1 MENCSS
7 KISIHQGMGTT
18 QNARFLSALQPDY
31 FLLDERE
38 EIDYVVLAQ
47 KISKY
52 LKHFKESDSVNE
64 QSDWSPFFAW
74 ESTAILAQIY
84 KWNIE
89 DYEKKYKNDR
99 KSITLI
105 DDNEEQRKIIRKVF
119 EKIHYDFAQLT
130 DKVETLDHTISI
142 KEFLLSSKA
151 AIETQLN
158 AILLKITNENSIITL
173 LQSYQFNKNIQNL
186 FGLLLYWKNSTEK
199 AFTLQLESYPSH
211 TPHYAL
217 FLAFLKLLG
226 IAKNHLNDFTKRH
239 LDFYY
244 KDILQLLPQKA
255 QPDFVHLLIE
265 PAANKNPFLL
275 PQKTIFS
282 AGKNSLGKN
291 KFYASTSDQVINS
304 IKIKS
309 FLSHHIIQN
318 KWKKTD
324 LFPLNATNKPFSS
337 FPSFSENIETGL
349 LLASPLF
356 YMKGGTR
363 TITLKFDSQILD
375 PNLLGFWITGEK
387 KWIEI
392 TDENKELTQ
401 DKYIKLI
408 IPASEKAIIPFNKE
422 IHAGEVIETSH
433 PILKIIPKN
442 NSEKSDFKT
451 LEIGISV
458 NGLKNLIVA
467 TDTGVVDINKPF
479 KPFGDFPKNGNG
491 FIIGCNEFFMKKRAI
506 ASFSIESDAISSY
519 ALAGTLNSAITN
531 NVNILAQSNFN
542 TLAQSNILA
551 QNKISDVQNLS
562 LNTNL
567 NANLSSTFDNFSSQI
582 FLDSIY
588 TYTRLIDSSLLLEM
602 KNGKFVE
609 NGTTTFNSVYTNSQW
624 IKEYAEDVIP
634 HKESISGYIRIQLE
648 DPKYKDEKFLQD
660 YITAAKLASP
670 VLPKVPVIQSLVM
683 NYSVT
688 EKYTFSDSDDN
699 LNVLEYYHLL
709 PFGYEKLNPKSS
721 LSLIPDLPQKGE
733 IYFGFENAKPGNG
746 LSILFQMAEGTA
758 NPRKEPAKISWE
770 YLSEN
775 QWKSINSHDIGDE
788 TFGLLQSGI
797 INLTVPEFD
806 NTQTVVLP
814 KNLFWLRI
822 SVDELD
828 RICHFVGVHEQ
839 ALKAVLFDFE
849 NNGSGFLEVTPKE
862 TVSKLYQPN
871 SFVKKVKQPYSSF
884 GGKKQEEDTQLYQR
898 SSERLRHKQRVI
910 TSWDYERL
918 ILQEFPEVYRVK
930 CLNHYRY
937 DSGSVSNVLAG
948 YVTLIPIAGSLS
960 TSTVWAW
967 KPLLNLSTLQRIKNR
982 IMGLCS
988 PHARLS
994 IKPPVLEKIQ
1004 ISCKVK
1010 YKEIPGA
1017 DMRLYADLL
1026 KETINRYISPWA
1038 YSDIDIDF
1046 AKKIELSSLIQLIDN
1061 QSFVDYIID
1070 FKVNQ
1075 FILDDE
1081 ENTEV
1086 RKIADVKEI
1095 VPQTDYT
1102 LFIPNDTHE
1111 IEELKN
1117 HC

>member
-52 LKHFKESDSVNE
+52 LKYFNESDSVNE

-74 ESTAILAQIY
+74 ESTAILAQIF

-89 DYEKKYKNDR
+89 DYEKKYENDR
-99 KSITLI
+99 KSTALI
-105 DDNEEQRKIIRKVF
+105 NDNGEQKKIIKEVF
-119 EKIHYDFAQLT
+119 EKIQYDFTKLT
-130 DKVETLDHTISI
+130 DKVSTLDDSLSI
-142 KEFLLSSKA
+142 KEFLLSSKT

-158 AILLKITNENSIITL
+158 GIFSKITTENSISTL

-199 AFTLQLESYPSH
+199 AFTQQLESYPSH

-217 FLAFLKLLG
+217 FLAFLKLLD

-244 KDILQLLPQKA
+244 KDILQLFPQKA

-265 PAANKNPFLL
+265 PTPNKNAFLL
-275 PQKTIFS
+275 PKNTVFS

-291 KFYASTSDQVINS
+291 KFYASTSDQAINS
-304 IKIKS
+304 VKIKS
-309 FLSHHIIQN
+309 FLSHHVVQN
-318 KWKKTD
+318 SWRKTD
-324 LFPLNATNKPFSS
+324 LFPLNATNTPFSAFS
-337 FPSFSENIETGL
+337 SSSENTETGL

-356 YMKGGTR
+356 YMKGGIR
-363 TITLKFDSQILD
+363 TITLKFHSQILD
-375 PNLLGFWITGEK
+375 PNAFDFWITGEK
-387 KWIEI
+387 KWVEI
-392 TDENKELTQ
+392 TEENKELTQ
-401 DKYIKLI
+401 DKYIKLT
-408 IPASEKAIIPFNKE
+408 IPASEKAIVPFNKE
-422 IHAGEVIETSH
+422 IHTGEIIATSH

-442 NSEKSDFKT
+442 NIEKIDCKT
-451 LEIGISV
+451 LEIGITV

-491 FIIGCNEFFMKKRAI
+491 FIIGCNEFFLKKGAT
-506 ASFSIESDAISSY
+506 AKFSIESDALSSALFTGTVNSSLINSNITSNNAQIS
-519 ALAGTLNSAITN
+519 NKVSAIQSFTDTN
-531 NVNILAQSNFN
+531 TASLF
-542 TLAQSNILA
+542 
-551 QNKISDVQNLS
+551 QNLNIQGINVS
-562 LNTNL
+562 
-567 NANLSSTFDNFSSQI
+567 AYSHRD
-582 FLDSIY
+582 
-588 TYTRLIDSSLLLEM
+588 LIDNSLLFEM
-602 KNGKFVE
+602 KNGKFSNE
-609 NGTTTFNSVYTNSQW
+609 GNKTFDSVYTNNNPV
-624 IKEYAEDVIP
+624 KEYLEDEIP
-634 HKESISGYIRIQLE
+634 NKETVSGYIRIQLE
-648 DPKYKDEKFLQD
+648 DPKYEGEKFLQD
-660 YITAAKLASP
+660 YIKAAKLESP

-683 NYSVT
+683 DYSVT
-688 EKYTFSDSDDN
+688 QKYNFNASDDA

-709 PFGYEKLNPKSS
+709 PFGYEKLSPKSS

-733 IYFGFENAKPGNG
+733 IYIGFENAQPENG
-746 LSILFQMAEGTA
+746 LSVLFQMAEGTA

-770 YLSEN
+770 YLSGN
-775 QWKSINSHDIGDE
+775 QWKSIDSHDIGDE
-788 TFGLLQSGI
+788 TLGLLQSGI
-797 INLTVPEFD
+797 INVTVPEFD

-822 SVDELD
+822 SVNELD
-828 RICHFVGVHEQ
+828 RICHFVGIHEQ

-862 TVSKLYQPN
+862 TVSKLYQPS
-871 SFVKKVKQPYSSF
+871 SFVKKVKQPYPSF

-898 SSERLRHKQRVI
+898 SSERLRHKQRAI

-937 DSGSVSNVLAG
+937 DSGSVSNVSAG
-948 YVTLIPIAGSLS
+948 YVTLIPVAKSLS
-960 TSTVWAW
+960 SSTVWEW
-967 KPLLNLSTLQRIKNR
+967 KPLLSLSTLQRIKNR
-982 IMGLCS
+982 IMELCT
-988 PHARLS
+988 PHVRLC

-1004 ISCKVK
+1004 ITCKVK

-1017 DMRLYADLL
+1017 DTRLYADLL

-1038 YSDIDIDF
+1038 YSDLDIDF

-1075 FILDDE
+1075 LILDDE
-1081 ENTEV
+1081 ENTV
-1086 RKIADVKEI
+1086 IKKMADVREI

-1117 HC
+1117 NC

>member
-18 QNARFLSALQPDY
+18 QNARFLSALQPSY

-47 KISKY
+47 KMSQY
-52 LKHFKESDSVNE
+52 LNHFNESDSHNA

-74 ESTAILAQIY
+74 ESTAILAQIF
-84 KWNIE
+84 KWNIK
-89 DYEKKYKNDR
+89 DYEKKYEND
-99 KSITLI
+99 KKYIALTS
-105 DDNEEQRKIIRKVF
+105 DNGEQKKIIKEVF
-119 EKIHYDFAQLT
+119 EKIQDDFIKLR
-130 DKVETLDHTISI
+130 DKVASLDNSISI
-142 KEFLLSSKA
+142 KEFLLSSKT
-151 AIETQLN
+151 AIENQLN
-158 AILLKITNENSIITL
+158 AIISKISHEDSIITL

-199 AFTLQLESYPSH
+199 AFTQQLESYPSH

-226 IAKNHLNDFTKRH
+226 IAKNHLNEFTKRH

-255 QPDFVHLLIE
+255 QPDFVHVLIE
-265 PAANKNPFLL
+265 PAANKHSFLL
-275 PQKTIFS
+275 PKNTIFS

-291 KFYASTSDQVINS
+291 KFYASTSDQAINS
-304 IKIKS
+304 VKIKS
-309 FLSHHIIQN
+309 FLSHHIDRN
-318 KWKKTD
+318 SWKKTD
-324 LFPLNATNKPFSS
+324 LFPLNATNTPFFA
-337 FPSFSENIETGL
+337 FPSFSENTETGL

-363 TITLKFDSQILD
+363 TITLKFDPQILD
-375 PNLLGFWITGEK
+375 PNAFDFWITGEK
-387 KWIEI
+387 KWVEI
-392 TDENKELTQ
+392 TEENKELTQ
-401 DKYIKLI
+401 DKYIKLT
-408 IPASEKAIIPFNKE
+408 IPASEKAIVPFNKE
-422 IHAGEVIETSH
+422 IHTGEIIATIH
-433 PILKIIPKN
+433 PVLKIIPKN
-442 NSEKSDFKT
+442 NTEKIDCKT
-451 LEIGISV
+451 LEIGITV

-491 FIIGCNEFFMKKRAI
+491 FIIGCNEFFLKKGAT
-506 ASFSIESDAISSY
+506 AKFSIESDALSSS
-519 ALAGTLNSAITN
+519 LFTGTVNSSLVNSNITSNSAQI
-531 NVNILAQSNFN
+531 SNKVSAIPSFTDIN
-542 TLAQSNILA
+542 TASLF
-551 QNKISDVQNLS
+551 QNLNIQGINVS
-562 LNTNL
+562 AYSHRDLL
-567 NANLSSTFDNFSSQI
+567 DN
-582 FLDSIY
+582 
-588 TYTRLIDSSLLLEM
+588 SLLFEM
-602 KNGKFVE
+602 KNGKFSNE
-609 NGTTTFNSVYTNSQW
+609 GNKIFDSVYTNNNPV
-624 IKEYAEDVIP
+624 KEYLEDEIP
-634 HKESISGYIRIQLE
+634 NKETVSGYIRIQLE
-648 DPKYKDEKFLQD
+648 DPKYEGEKFLQD
-660 YITAAKLASP
+660 YIKAAKLESP
-670 VLPKVPVIQSLVM
+670 VLPKIPVIQSLVM
-683 NYSVT
+683 DYSVT
-688 EKYTFSDSDDN
+688 QKYNFNASDDT

-709 PFGYEKLNPKSS
+709 PFGYEKLSPKSS

-733 IYFGFENAKPGNG
+733 IYIGFENAQPGNG

-770 YLSEN
+770 YLSGN
-775 QWKSINSHDIGDE
+775 QWTSIDSHDIGDE
-788 TFGLLQSGI
+788 TLGLLQSGI
-797 INLTVPEFD
+797 INVTVPEFD
-806 NTQTVVLP
+806 NRQTVVLP

-828 RICHFVGVHEQ
+828 RICYFVGIHEQ

-849 NNGSGFLEVTPKE
+849 NNGNGFLEVTPKE

-871 SFVKKVKQPYSSF
+871 SFVKKVKQPYPSF
-884 GGKKQEEDTQLYQR
+884 GGRKLEEDTQLYQR
-898 SSERLRHKQRVI
+898 SSERLRHKQRAI

-937 DSGSVSNVLAG
+937 DSGSVSNVSAG
-948 YVTLIPIAGSLS
+948 YVTLIPVAKSLS
-960 TSTVWAW
+960 SSTVREW
-967 KPLLNLSTLQRIKNR
+967 KPLLSLSTLQRIKNR

-988 PHARLS
+988 PHVRLC

-1004 ISCKVK
+1004 ITCKVK
-1010 YKEIPGA
+1010 YREIPGA
-1017 DMRLYADLL
+1017 DTRLYADFL

-1038 YSDIDIDF
+1038 YSDLDIDF

-1075 FILDDE
+1075 LILDDE
-1081 ENTEV
+1081 ENTV
-1086 RKIADVKEI
+1086 VKTMADVREI

-1117 HC
+1117 NC

>member
-7 KISIHQGMGTT
+7 KISIHEGMGTT
-18 QNARFLSALQPDY
+18 QNARFLPALQPSY

-38 EIDYVVLAQ
+38 EIDFVVLAQ
-47 KISKY
+47 KMSPY
-52 LKHFKESDSVNE
+52 LKYFNESDSVNE

-74 ESTAILAQIY
+74 ESTAILAQIF

-89 DYEKKYKNDR
+89 DYEKKYKNDK
-99 KSITLI
+99 KSIVLI
-105 DDNEEQRKIIRKVF
+105 NNNDEQKKIIKQVF
-119 EKIHYDFAQLT
+119 EKIQFDFSKLT
-130 DKVETLDHTISI
+130 DKVTTLDENITV
-142 KEFLLSSKA
+142 KEFLVSSKTE
-151 AIETQLN
+151 IETQLN
-158 AILLKITNENSIITL
+158 AIIQKITDENSIFTL
-173 LQSYQFNKNIQNL
+173 LQNYQFNKNIQQL

-199 AFTLQLESYPSH
+199 AFEQQLESYPSH

-255 QPDFVHLLIE
+255 HPDFVHLLIE
-265 PAANKNPFLL
+265 PTPNKNPFLL
-275 PQKTIFS
+275 TKNTVFS

-291 KFYASTSDQVINS
+291 KFYSSTSDQAINS

-309 FLSHHIIQN
+309 FLSHHIDQN
-318 KWKKTD
+318 VWKKTD
-324 LFPLNATNKPFSS
+324 LFPLNGTNTPFST
-337 FPSFSENIETGL
+337 FPPTSGSTETGL

-363 TITLKFDSQILD
+363 AITLKFDTQNLN
-375 PNLLGFWITGEK
+375 PNLFDFWITGEK

-392 TDENKELTQ
+392 TQENKELTQ
-401 DKYIKLI
+401 DKYIKLT
-408 IPASEKAIIPFNKE
+408 IPASEKAIVPFNKE
-422 IHAGEVIETSH
+422 IHTGEAIATLH

-442 NSEKSDFKT
+442 NTQKIECKT

-491 FIIGCNEFFMKKRAI
+491 FIIGCNEFFLKKGAK
-506 ASFSIESDAISSY
+506 ANFSIETDALPSNIFTVN
-519 ALAGTLNSAITN
+519 ANLNLLNSAI
-531 NVNILAQSNFN
+531 VNDTISA
-542 TLAQSNILA
+542 
-551 QNKISDVQNLS
+551 NKITAIQAENTNVTASLQNLELEVQNISASIFAYRTLV
-562 LNTNL
+562 
-567 NANLSSTFDNFSSQI
+567 DN
-582 FLDSIY
+582 
-588 TYTRLIDSSLLLEM
+588 SLLFEM
-602 KNGKFVE
+602 KNGRFVSV
-609 NGTTTFNSVYTNSQW
+609 NGTFNSSYTNNNA
-624 IKEYAEDVIP
+624 IKEYSEDVIP
-634 HKESISGYIRIQLE
+634 DKESVSGFIRIQLE
-648 DPKYKDEKFLQD
+648 DSQYEGEKFLQD
-660 YITAAKLASP
+660 YIAAAKAGAP
-670 VLPKVPVIQSLVM
+670 NLPKVPVIQSFVM
-683 NYSVT
+683 NYSIAQ
-688 EKYTFSDSDDN
+688 KYTFSNSDNN
-699 LNVLEYYHLL
+699 LNTLEYYHLL
-709 PFGYEKLNPKSS
+709 PFGYKKLSPKSS
-721 LSLIPDLPQKGE
+721 LSLTPNLPNKGE
-733 IYFGFENAKPGNG
+733 IYIGFENAQPGNG
-746 LSILFQMAEGTA
+746 LSVLFQMAEGTA

-775 QWKSINSHDIGDE
+775 IWKSIDSHDIGDE
-788 TFGLLQSGI
+788 TIGLLQAGI
-797 INLTVPEFD
+797 IKLTIPEFD
-806 NTQTVVLP
+806 NTQNVVLP
-814 KNLFWLRI
+814 NSLFWIRI

-828 RICHFVGVHEQ
+828 RICNFVGIHEQ
-839 ALKAVLFDFE
+839 ALKAILYDFE
-849 NNGSGFLEVTPKE
+849 KNGSTFLEVTSKE
-862 TVSKLYQPN
+862 TVSKLFQPS

-898 SSERLRHKQRVI
+898 SSERLRHKQRTI
-910 TSWDYERL
+910 TSWDYERI
-918 ILQEFPEVYRVK
+918 ILQEFPEVYRAK

-937 DSGSVSNVLAG
+937 DSGNVSNVSAG
-948 YVTLIPIAGSLS
+948 YVTLIPVAKSLNNS
-960 TSTVWAW
+960 VVWEW
-967 KPLLNLSTLQRIKNR
+967 KPLLSLSTLQRIKNR

-988 PHARLS
+988 PHVRLC

-1004 ISCKVK
+1004 ITCKVK
-1010 YKEIPGA
+1010 YRELPGA
-1017 DMRLYADLL
+1017 DTRLYADIL

-1038 YSDIDIDF
+1038 YDDLEIDF

-1075 FILDDE
+1075 MILDDV
-1081 ENTEV
+1081 ENTV
-1086 RKIADVKEI
+1086 IKKMADVKEI

-1117 HC
+1117 NC

>member
-7 KISIHQGMGTT
+7 KISIHQGTGTT

-52 LKHFKESDSVNE
+52 LKYFNESDSVNE
-64 QSDWSPFFAW
+64 QNDWSPFFAW
-74 ESTAILAQIY
+74 ESTAILAQIF

-89 DYEKKYKNDR
+89 DYEKKYENDR
-99 KSITLI
+99 KSIALI
-105 DDNEEQRKIIRKVF
+105 NDNGEQKKIIKEVF
-119 EKIHYDFAQLT
+119 EKILYDFIKLT
-130 DKVETLDHTISI
+130 DKVAILDNSISI
-142 KEFLLSSKA
+142 KEFLLSSKT

-158 AILLKITNENSIITL
+158 AILSKITTEVSISTL

-199 AFTLQLESYPSH
+199 AFTQQLESYPSH

-226 IAKNHLNDFTKRH
+226 IAKTHLNDFTKRH

-265 PAANKNPFLL
+265 PVANKNAFLL
-275 PQKTIFS
+275 PKNTVFS

-291 KFYASTSDQVINS
+291 KFYASTSDQAINS
-304 IKIKS
+304 VKIKS
-309 FLSHHIIQN
+309 FLSHHIVQN
-318 KWKKTD
+318 NWKKTD
-324 LFPLNATNKPFSS
+324 LFPLNATNTPFSA
-337 FPSFSENIETGL
+337 FPSSINTETGL

-363 TITLKFDSQILD
+363 TITLKFDPQILD
-375 PNLLGFWITGEK
+375 PNSFDFWITGEK
-387 KWIEI
+387 KWVEI
-392 TDENKELTQ
+392 IQENKELTQ
-401 DKYIKLI
+401 DKYIKLT
-408 IPASEKAIIPFNKE
+408 IPASEKPIVPFNKE
-422 IHAGEVIETSH
+422 IHTGEIIATLH

-442 NSEKSDFKT
+442 NTEKIDCKT
-451 LEIGISV
+451 LEIGITV

-491 FIIGCNEFFMKKRAI
+491 FIIGCNEFFLKKGTTAQ
-506 ASFSIESDAISSY
+506 FSIESDA
-519 ALAGTLNSAITN
+519 
-531 NVNILAQSNFN
+531 
-542 TLAQSNILA
+542 
-551 QNKISDVQNLS
+551 
-562 LNTNL
+562 
-567 NANLSSTFDNFSSQI
+567 LSS
-582 FLDSIY
+582 
-588 TYTRLIDSSLLLEM
+588 SLFTGALLFEM
-602 KNGKFVE
+602 KNGKFSNEE
-609 NGTTTFNSVYTNSQW
+609 NKTFDSVYTNNNPV
-624 IKEYAEDVIP
+624 KEYLEDEIP
-634 HKESISGYIRIQLE
+634 DKETVSGYIRIQLN
-648 DPKYKDEKFLQD
+648 DAKYEKEKFLEK
-660 YITAAKLASP
+660 YIKAAQEKTT
-670 VLPKVPVIQSLVM
+670 LPEVPVIQSLVM
-683 NYSVT
+683 DYSLT
-688 EKYTFSDSDDN
+688 QKYNFNASDDA

-709 PFGYEKLNPKSS
+709 PFGYEKLSPKSS
-721 LSLIPDLPQKGE
+721 LSLIPNVPNQGE
-733 IYFGFENAKPGNG
+733 IYIGFENAQPGKG

-758 NPRKEPAKISWE
+758 NPRKDLAKISWE

-775 QWKSINSHDIGDE
+775 NWKSIDSHDIGDE
-788 TFGLLQSGI
+788 TLGLLQSGI
-797 INLTVPEFD
+797 INLTIPDFD

-822 SVDELD
+822 SVNELD
-828 RICHFVGVHEQ
+828 RICHFVGIHEQ

-871 SFVKKVKQPYSSF
+871 AFVKKVKQPYPSF

-898 SSERLRHKQRVI
+898 SSERLRHKQRAI

-937 DSGSVSNVLAG
+937 DSGSVSNVSAG
-948 YVTLIPIAGSLS
+948 YITLIPVAKSLS
-960 TSTVWAW
+960 SSTVWEW
-967 KPLLNLSTLQRIKNR
+967 KPLLSLSTLQRIKNR

-988 PHARLS
+988 PHVRLC

-1004 ISCKVK
+1004 ITCKVK
-1010 YKEIPGA
+1010 YREISGA
-1017 DMRLYADLL
+1017 DIRLYADLL

-1038 YSDIDIDF
+1038 YSDLDIDF

-1075 FILDDE
+1075 LILDDE
-1081 ENTEV
+1081 ENTII
-1086 RKIADVKEI
+1086 KKMANVKEI

-1117 HC
+1117 NC

>member
-18 QNARFLSALQPDY
+18 QNARFLSALQPSY
-31 FLLDERE
+31 FLLEERE

-47 KISKY
+47 KMSQYINY
-52 LKHFKESDSVNE
+52 FNESDSNNE

-74 ESTAILAQIY
+74 ESTAILAQIF

-89 DYEKKYKNDR
+89 DYEKKYENGK
-99 KSITLI
+99 KSIALI
-105 DDNEEQRKIIRKVF
+105 NDNVEHKKRIKEVF
-119 EKIHYDFAQLT
+119 EKIQSDFTKLT
-130 DKVETLDHTISI
+130 DKVSTLDDSLSI
-142 KEFLLSSKA
+142 KEFLLSSKT

-199 AFTLQLESYPSH
+199 AFTQQLESYPSH

-255 QPDFVHLLIE
+255 RPDFVHLLIE
-265 PAANKNPFLL
+265 PTANKNSFLL
-275 PQKTIFS
+275 PKNTVFS

-291 KFYASTSDQVINS
+291 KFYASTSDQAINS
-304 IKIKS
+304 VKIKS
-309 FLSHHIIQN
+309 FLSHHIDQN
-318 KWKKTD
+318 IWKKTD
-324 LFPLNATNKPFSS
+324 LFPLNATNTPFTA
-337 FPSFSENIETGL
+337 FPSSSENTETGL

-363 TITLKFDSQILD
+363 TITLKFDPQILD
-375 PNLLGFWITGEK
+375 PNAFDFWITGEK
-387 KWIEI
+387 KWVEI
-392 TDENKELTQ
+392 TQENKELTQ
-401 DKYIKLI
+401 DKRIKLTI
-408 IPASEKAIIPFNKE
+408 LASEKAIVPFNKE
-422 IHAGEVIETSH
+422 IHPGEIIATLH

-442 NSEKSDFKT
+442 NTEKIDCKT
-451 LEIGISV
+451 LEIGITVS
-458 NGLKNLIVA
+458 GLKNLIVA

-491 FIIGCNEFFMKKRAI
+491 FIIGCNEFFLKKGAT
-506 ASFSIESDAISSY
+506 AQFSIESDALSSY
-519 ALAGTLNSAITN
+519 FYTNPVNSSGIN
-531 NVNILAQSNFN
+531 
-542 TLAQSNILA
+542 SNINANSIASNVSASNLI
-551 QNKISDVQNLS
+551 NTSQNLNKVSDNQIIGDNIFSSFQS
-562 LNTNL
+562 LNWM
-567 NANLSSTFDNFSSQI
+567 SQI
-582 FLDSIY
+582 YIPSIY
-588 TYTRLIDSSLLLEM
+588 FFRGLVDNSLLFEM
-602 KNGKFVE
+602 KNGKFSNE
-609 NGTTTFNSVYTNSQW
+609 GNKIFDSVYTNNNPV
-624 IKEYAEDVIP
+624 KEYAEDVIP
-634 HKESISGYIRIQLE
+634 DKESISGYIRIQLN
-648 DPKYKDEKFLQD
+648 DTKYEKEKFLEK
-660 YITAAKLASP
+660 YIKAAQEKTT
-670 VLPKVPVIQSLVM
+670 LPEVPVIQSLVM

-688 EKYTFSDSDDN
+688 QKYNFNTSDNS

-709 PFGYEKLNPKSS
+709 PFGYEKLSPKSS
-721 LSLIPDLPQKGE
+721 LSLIPDLPEKGE
-733 IYFGFENAKPGNG
+733 IYIGFENAQPGNG
-746 LSILFQMAEGTA
+746 LSVLFQMAEGTA

-770 YLSEN
+770 YLSGN
-775 QWKSINSHDIGDE
+775 QWISIDPHDIGDE
-788 TFGLLQSGI
+788 TLGLLQSGI

-828 RICHFVGVHEQ
+828 RICHFIGIHEQ

-849 NNGSGFLEVTPKE
+849 NNGSGFLEITPKE

-871 SFVKKVKQPYSSF
+871 SFVKKVKQPYPSF
-884 GGKKQEEDTQLYQR
+884 GGRKLEEDTQLYQR
-898 SSERLRHKQRVI
+898 SSERLRHKQRAI

-937 DSGSVSNVLAG
+937 DSGSVSNVSAG
-948 YVTLIPIAGSLS
+948 YVTLIPVAKSLS
-960 TSTVWAW
+960 SSTVWEW
-967 KPLLNLSTLQRIKNR
+967 KPLLSLSTLQRIKNR

-988 PHARLS
+988 PQVRLC

-1010 YKEIPGA
+1010 YREIPGA
-1017 DMRLYADLL
+1017 DTRLYADLL

-1038 YSDIDIDF
+1038 YSDLDIDF

-1075 FILDDE
+1075 LILDDE
-1081 ENTEV
+1081 ENTV
-1086 RKIADVKEI
+1086 IKKMADVREI

-1111 IEELKN
+1111 IKELKN
-1117 HC
+1117 NC

>member
-38 EIDYVVLAQ
+38 EIDFVVLVQ
-47 KISKY
+47 KMSTY
-52 LKHFKESDSVNE
+52 LKYFKEFDSVNE

-89 DYEKKYKNDR
+89 DYEKKYENDR
-99 KSITLI
+99 KSIALI
-105 DDNEEQRKIIRKVF
+105 NDNEEQRKIIKRVF
-119 EKIHYDFAQLT
+119 EKIQYDFTKLT

-142 KEFLLSSKA
+142 KEFLLSSKE
-151 AIETQLN
+151 AIETQVN

-199 AFTLQLESYPSH
+199 AFVQQLENYPSH

-226 IAKNHLNDFTKRH
+226 IAKNDMNDFTKRH

-255 QPDFVHLLIE
+255 QPDFVHLLME
-265 PAANKNPFLL
+265 PAVNKNAFLL
-275 PQKTIFS
+275 PKNTVFS

-291 KFYASTSDQVINS
+291 KFYASTSDQAINS

-309 FLSHHIIQN
+309 FLSHHIVQN

-324 LFPLNATNKPFSS
+324 LFPLNATNTPFSA
-337 FPSFSENIETGL
+337 FPSSENTKTAL

-363 TITLKFDSQILD
+363 TITLKFDPQILY
-375 PNLLGFWITGEK
+375 PNSFDFWITGEK
-387 KWIEI
+387 KWLEI

-401 DKYIKLI
+401 DKYIKLT
-408 IPASEKAIIPFNKE
+408 IPASEKAIVPFSKE
-422 IHAGEVIETSH
+422 IHAGEIIATSH
-433 PILKIIPKN
+433 PILKIIPRN
-442 NSEKSDFKT
+442 NTEKIDCKT
-451 LEIGISV
+451 LEIGITV
-458 NGLKNLIVA
+458 IGLKNLIVA

-491 FIIGCNEFFMKKRAI
+491 FIIGCNEFFLKKGAT
-506 ASFSIESDAISSY
+506 AKFSIESNATASY
-519 ALAGTLNSAITN
+519 AYAGTLNSAVTN
-531 NVNILAQSNFN
+531 NVNSLVQSNVN
-542 TLAQSNILA
+542 TLAQSR
-551 QNKISDVQNLS
+551 ISDVQNLS
-562 LNTNL
+562 LNTNYSTTID
-567 NANLSSTFDNFSSQI
+567 NLASQVFI
-582 FLDSIY
+582 GSIY

-609 NGTTTFNSVYTNSQW
+609 SDTATFNSVYANSQW
-624 IKEYAEDVIP
+624 VKEYAEDVIP
-634 HKESISGYIRIQLE
+634 HKESISGYIRIQLK
-648 DPKYKDEKFLQD
+648 DPKYVNEKFLQD
-660 YITAAKLASP
+660 YIEAAKTQSP
-670 VLPKVPVIQSLVM
+670 VLPQVPVIQSFDM
-683 NYSVT
+683 SYSVA
-688 EKYTFSDSDDN
+688 EKYTFSDSDNN

-709 PFGYEKLNPKSS
+709 PFGYEKLNPKYS

-733 IYFGFENAKPGNG
+733 IYIGFENAQPGNG

-770 YLSEN
+770 YLSGN
-775 QWKSINSHDIGDE
+775 QWTTIDPHDIGDE
-788 TFGLLQSGI
+788 TLGLLQSGI
-797 INLTVPEFD
+797 INLTVPVFD
-806 NTQTVVLP
+806 NTQTVILP

-822 SVDELD
+822 LVEELD
-828 RICHFVGVHEQ
+828 RICHFVGIHEQ

-849 NNGSGFLEVTPKE
+849 NNGSGFLEFTSKE

-871 SFVKKVKQPYSSF
+871 SFVKKVKQPYPSF
-884 GGKKQEEDTQLYQR
+884 GGKKPEEDTQLYQR
-898 SSERLRHKQRVI
+898 SSERLKHKQRAI

-937 DSGSVSNVLAG
+937 DSGSVSNVSAG
-948 YVTLIPIAGSLS
+948 YVTLIPIVKSLS
-960 TSTVWAW
+960 SSTVWEW
-967 KPLLNLSTLQRIKNR
+967 KPLLSLSTLQRVKNR

-988 PHARLS
+988 PHVRLS

-1004 ISCKVK
+1004 INCKVK
-1010 YKEIPGA
+1010 YREIPGA
-1017 DMRLYADLL
+1017 DTRLYAGLL
-1026 KETINRYISPWA
+1026 KEAINRYISPWA
-1038 YSDIDIDF
+1038 FNDLEIDF

-1061 QSFVDYIID
+1061 QPFVDYIID

-1075 FILDDE
+1075 LILDDE
-1081 ENTEV
+1081 ENTIIKEM
-1086 RKIADVKEI
+1086 ADVKEI

-1117 HC
+1117 NC

>member
-52 LKHFKESDSVNE
+52 LKYFNESDSHNA

-74 ESTAILAQIY
+74 ESTAILAQIF

-89 DYEKKYKNDR
+89 DYEKKYENDR
-99 KSITLI
+99 KSIALI
-105 DDNEEQRKIIRKVF
+105 NDNGEQKKIIKEVF
-119 EKIHYDFAQLT
+119 EKIQYDFIKLT
-130 DKVETLDHTISI
+130 DKVETLDNTISI
-142 KEFLLSSKA
+142 KEFLVSSKT
-151 AIETQLN
+151 AIEAQLN
-158 AILLKITNENSIITL
+158 GILSKITTENSISTL

-199 AFTLQLESYPSH
+199 AFTQQLESYPSH

-244 KDILQLLPQKA
+244 KDVLQLLPQKA

-265 PAANKNPFLL
+265 PTPNKNAFLL
-275 PQKTIFS
+275 PKNTIFS
-282 AGKNSLGKN
+282 AGKNTAGKN
-291 KFYASTSDQVINS
+291 KFYASTSDQAINS
-304 IKIKS
+304 VKIKS
-309 FLSHHIIQN
+309 FLSHHIDQN
-318 KWKKTD
+318 SWKKTD
-324 LFPLNATNKPFSS
+324 LFPLNATNTPFSA
-337 FPSFSENIETGL
+337 FPSSSENTETGL

-356 YMKGGTR
+356 YMKGGIR
-363 TITLKFDSQILD
+363 TITLKFNPQILD
-375 PNLLGFWITGEK
+375 PNAFDFWITGEK
-387 KWIEI
+387 KWVEI
-392 TDENKELTQ
+392 TEENKELTQ
-401 DKYIKLI
+401 DKYIKLT
-408 IPASEKAIIPFNKE
+408 IPAAEKAIVPFNKE
-422 IHAGEVIETSH
+422 IHTGEIIATLH
-433 PILKIIPKN
+433 PVLKIIPKSN
-442 NSEKSDFKT
+442 TEKIDCKT
-451 LEIGISV
+451 LEIGITV
-458 NGLKNLIVA
+458 IGLKNLIVA
-467 TDTGVVDINKPF
+467 TDTGIVDINKPF

-491 FIIGCNEFFMKKRAI
+491 FIIGCNEFFLKKGAT
-506 ASFSIESDAISSY
+506 AQFSIESDALSSS
-519 ALAGTLNSAITN
+519 LFTGTVNSSLINSNITSNSAQISNKVSAIQSFTETN
-531 NVNILAQSNFN
+531 TASLF
-542 TLAQSNILA
+542 
-551 QNKISDVQNLS
+551 QNLNIQGINVS
-562 LNTNL
+562 AYSHRDLV
-567 NANLSSTFDNFSSQI
+567 DN
-582 FLDSIY
+582 
-588 TYTRLIDSSLLLEM
+588 SLLFEM
-602 KNGKFVE
+602 KNGKFSNE
-609 NGTTTFNSVYTNSQW
+609 GNKTFDSVYTNNNPV
-624 IKEYAEDVIP
+624 KEYLEDEIP
-634 HKESISGYIRIQLE
+634 NKETVSGYIRIQLE
-648 DPKYKDEKFLQD
+648 DPKYEGEKFLQD
-660 YITAAKLASP
+660 YIKAAKLESP

-683 NYSVT
+683 DYSLT
-688 EKYTFSDSDDN
+688 QKYNFNASDDT

-733 IYFGFENAKPGNG
+733 IYIGFENAEPGNG

-770 YLSEN
+770 YLSGN
-775 QWKSINSHDIGDE
+775 QWKSIDSHDIGDE
-788 TFGLLQSGI
+788 TLGLLQSGI
-797 INLTVPEFD
+797 INVTVPEFD

-814 KNLFWLRI
+814 KNIFWLRI

-828 RICHFVGVHEQ
+828 RICHFVGIHEQ
-839 ALKAVLFDFE
+839 ALKAVLCDFE

-871 SFVKKVKQPYSSF
+871 SFVKKVKQPYPSF
-884 GGKKQEEDTQLYQR
+884 GGKKQEEHTQLYQR
-898 SSERLRHKQRVI
+898 SSERLRHKQRAI

-937 DSGSVSNVLAG
+937 DSGSVSNVSAG
-948 YVTLIPIAGSLS
+948 YVTLIPVAKSLS
-960 TSTVWAW
+960 SSTVWEW
-967 KPLLNLSTLQRIKNR
+967 KPLLSLSTLQRIKNR

-988 PHARLS
+988 PHVRLC

-1004 ISCKVK
+1004 ITCKVK

-1017 DMRLYADLL
+1017 DTRLYAGLL
-1026 KETINRYISPWA
+1026 KEAINCYISPWA
-1038 YSDIDIDF
+1038 FNDLEIDF

-1061 QSFVDYIID
+1061 QPFVDYIID

-1075 FILDDE
+1075 LILDDE
-1081 ENTEV
+1081 ENTVIKEM
-1086 RKIADVKEI
+1086 ADVKEI

-1117 HC
+1117 NC

>member
-7 KISIHQGMGTT
+7 KISIHQGVGTT
-18 QNARFLSALQPDY
+18 QNARFLPALQPDY

-47 KISKY
+47 KMSKY
-52 LKHFKESDSVNE
+52 LKYFNESDSVNE

-119 EKIHYDFAQLT
+119 EKIQYDFAQLT
-130 DKVETLDHTISI
+130 DKVETLDPTISI
-142 KEFLLSSKA
+142 KEFLLSSKTV
-151 AIETQLN
+151 IETQLN
-158 AILLKITNENSIITL
+158 AILLKIKNENSIIAL

-199 AFTLQLESYPSH
+199 AFTQQLENYPSH

-265 PAANKNPFLL
+265 SAANKNAFLL
-275 PQKTIFS
+275 PQNTIFL

-291 KFYASTSDQVINS
+291 KFYASTSDQAINS

-309 FLSHHIIQN
+309 FLSHHIVQN

-324 LFPLNATNKPFSS
+324 LFPLNSTNTPFSA
-337 FPSFSENIETGL
+337 FPSFSENTETGL

-363 TITLKFDSQILD
+363 TITLKFDPQILN
-375 PNLLGFWITGEK
+375 PNSFEFWITGEK
-387 KWIEI
+387 KWLEI

-401 DKYIKLI
+401 DKYIKLT
-408 IPASEKAIIPFNKE
+408 IPASEKAIVPFKKE
-422 IHAGEVIETSH
+422 IHAGEVIATSH

-442 NSEKSDFKT
+442 NTEKIECKT
-451 LEIGISV
+451 LEIGITV

-506 ASFSIESDAISSY
+506 ANFSIESDAVSSY
-519 ALAGTLNSAITN
+519 AFAGTLNSTITN
-531 NVNILAQSNFN
+531 NVNS
-542 TLAQSNILA
+542 LAQSNILA

-562 LNTNL
+562 LN
-567 NANLSSTFDNFSSQI
+567 ANLSSTFDNFSSQI
-582 FLDSIY
+582 FLGSIY
-588 TYTRLIDSSLLLEM
+588 AYRRLIDSSLLLEM
-602 KNGKFVE
+602 KNGKFVG
-609 NGTTTFNSVYTNSQW
+609 NGTATFNSVYTNSQW
-624 IKEYAEDVIP
+624 IKDYEEDVVP

-660 YITAAKLASP
+660 YIAAAKLASP
-670 VLPKVPVIQSLVM
+670 VLPKIPVIQSLVM

-709 PFGYEKLNPKSS
+709 PFGYEKLSPKSS

-733 IYFGFENAKPGNG
+733 IYIGFENAKPGNG
-746 LSILFQMAEGTA
+746 LSVLFQMAEGTA

-770 YLSEN
+770 YLLEN
-775 QWKSINSHDIGDE
+775 QWKSIKPQDIGDE

-797 INLTVPEFD
+797 INVTVPEFD

-822 SVDELD
+822 SVDELE

-849 NNGSGFLEVTPKE
+849 NNGSSFLEVTPKE

-871 SFVKKVKQPYSSF
+871 SFVKKVKHPYPSF
-884 GGKKQEEDTQLYQR
+884 GGKRQEEDIELYQR

-937 DSGSVSNVLAG
+937 DSGSVSNVSAG
-948 YVTLIPIAGSLS
+948 YVTLIPIARSLS
-960 TSTVWAW
+960 SSSVWEW
-967 KPLLNLSTLQRIKNR
+967 KPLLSLSTLQRIKNR

-1004 ISCKVK
+1004 INCKVK
-1010 YKEIPGA
+1010 YREIPGA

-1038 YSDIDIDF
+1038 YSDLDIDF

-1075 FILDDE
+1075 LVLDDE
-1081 ENTEV
+1081 ENMV
-1086 RKIADVKEI
+1086 IKKMADVKEI

-1117 HC
+1117 NC

>member
-1 MENCSS
+1 
-7 KISIHQGMGTT
+7 MGTT

-52 LKHFKESDSVNE
+52 LKYFNESDPVNE

-74 ESTAILAQIY
+74 ESTAILAQIF

-89 DYEKKYKNDR
+89 DYEKKYENDR
-99 KSITLI
+99 RSIALI
-105 DDNEEQRKIIRKVF
+105 NDNGEQKKIIKEVF
-119 EKIHYDFAQLT
+119 EKIQYDFTKLT
-130 DKVETLDHTISI
+130 DKVSTLDDSLSI
-142 KEFLLSSKA
+142 KEFLLSSKT

-158 AILLKITNENSIITL
+158 GILSKINTENSISTL

-199 AFTLQLESYPSH
+199 AFTQQLESYPSH

-244 KDILQLLPQKA
+244 KDILQLFPQKA

-265 PAANKNPFLL
+265 PTPNKNAFLL
-275 PQKTIFS
+275 PKNTIFS

-291 KFYASTSDQVINS
+291 KFYASTSDQAINS
-304 IKIKS
+304 VKIKS
-309 FLSHHIIQN
+309 FLSHHVVQN
-318 KWKKTD
+318 SWKKTD
-324 LFPLNATNKPFSS
+324 LLPLNATNTPFSA
-337 FPSFSENIETGL
+337 FPSSSENTETGL

-356 YMKGGTR
+356 YMKGGIR
-363 TITLKFDSQILD
+363 TITLKFNPQILD
-375 PNLLGFWITGEK
+375 PNAFDFWITGEE
-387 KWIEI
+387 KWVEIIE
-392 TDENKELTQ
+392 ENKELTQ

-408 IPASEKAIIPFNKE
+408 IPASEKAIVPFNKE
-422 IHAGEVIETSH
+422 IHAGEVIATSH

-442 NSEKSDFKT
+442 NIEKIDCKT
-451 LEIGISV
+451 LEIGITV

-491 FIIGCNEFFMKKRAI
+491 FIIGCNEFFLKKGAT
-506 ASFSIESDAISSY
+506 AKFSIESDALSSS
-519 ALAGTLNSAITN
+519 LFTGTVNSSLINSNITLNNAQISNKVSAI
-531 NVNILAQSNFN
+531 QSFTDIN
-542 TLAQSNILA
+542 TASLF
-551 QNKISDVQNLS
+551 QNLNIQGINVS
-562 LNTNL
+562 AYSHHDLV
-567 NANLSSTFDNFSSQI
+567 DN
-582 FLDSIY
+582 
-588 TYTRLIDSSLLLEM
+588 SLLFEM
-602 KNGKFVE
+602 KNGKFSNE
-609 NGTTTFNSVYTNSQW
+609 GNKTFDSIYTNNNPV
-624 IKEYAEDVIP
+624 KEYLEDEIP
-634 HKESISGYIRIQLE
+634 NKETVSGYIRIQLE
-648 DPKYKDEKFLQD
+648 DPKYEGEKFLQD
-660 YITAAKLASP
+660 YIKAAKLESP

-683 NYSVT
+683 DYSLT
-688 EKYTFSDSDDN
+688 QKYNFHASDDT

-709 PFGYEKLNPKSS
+709 PFGYEKLSPKSS
-721 LSLIPDLPQKGE
+721 LSLIPDLPNKGE
-733 IYFGFENAKPGNG
+733 IYIGFENAQPGNG
-746 LSILFQMAEGTA
+746 LSVLFQMAEGTA

-770 YLSEN
+770 YLSGN
-775 QWKSINSHDIGDE
+775 QWTSIDSHDIGDE
-788 TFGLLQSGI
+788 TIGLLQSGI
-797 INLTVPEFD
+797 INVTVPEFD

-828 RICHFVGVHEQ
+828 RICHFVGIHEQ

-862 TVSKLYQPN
+862 TVSKLYQPS
-871 SFVKKVKQPYSSF
+871 SFVKKVKQPYPSF

-898 SSERLRHKQRVI
+898 SSERLRHKQRAI

-937 DSGSVSNVLAG
+937 DSGSVSNVSEG
-948 YVTLIPIAGSLS
+948 YVTLIPVAKSLS
-960 TSTVWAW
+960 SSTVWEW
-967 KPLLNLSTLQRIKNR
+967 KPLLSLSTLQRIKNR

-988 PHARLS
+988 PHVRLC

-1017 DMRLYADLL
+1017 DTRLYADLL

-1038 YSDIDIDF
+1038 YSDLDIDF

-1075 FILDDE
+1075 LILDDE
-1081 ENTEV
+1081 ENTV
-1086 RKIADVKEI
+1086 IKKMADVKEI
-1095 VPQTDYT
+1095 FPQTDYT

-1117 HC
+1117 NC

>member
-18 QNARFLSALQPDY
+18 QNARFLSALQPSY

-38 EIDYVVLAQ
+38 KIDYVVLAQ
-47 KISKY
+47 KMSQY
-52 LKHFKESDSVNE
+52 VNYFNESDSNNE

-74 ESTAILAQIY
+74 ESTAILAQIF

-89 DYEKKYKNDR
+89 DYEKKYENGK
-99 KSITLI
+99 KSIALI
-105 DDNEEQRKIIRKVF
+105 NDNVEQKKRIKEVF
-119 EKIHYDFAQLT
+119 EKIQSDFTKLT
-130 DKVETLDHTISI
+130 DKVSTLDDSLSI
-142 KEFLLSSKA
+142 KEFLLSSKT

-199 AFTLQLESYPSH
+199 AFTQQLENYPSH

-265 PAANKNPFLL
+265 PVANKNAFLL
-275 PQKTIFS
+275 PKNTVFS

-291 KFYASTSDQVINS
+291 KFYASTSDQAINS
-304 IKIKS
+304 VKIKS
-309 FLSHHIIQN
+309 FLSHHIDQN
-318 KWKKTD
+318 SWKKID
-324 LFPLNATNKPFSS
+324 LFPLNATNTPFTA
-337 FPSFSENIETGL
+337 FPSSSENTETGL

-363 TITLKFDSQILD
+363 TITLKFDPQILD
-375 PNLLGFWITGEK
+375 PNSFDFWITGEK
-387 KWIEI
+387 KWVEI
-392 TDENKELTQ
+392 TQENKELTQ
-401 DKYIKLI
+401 DKRIKLT
-408 IPASEKAIIPFNKE
+408 IPASEKAIVPFNKE
-422 IHAGEVIETSH
+422 IHPGEIIATSH
-433 PILKIIPKN
+433 PILKIILKN
-442 NSEKSDFKT
+442 NTEKIDCKT
-451 LEIGISV
+451 LEIGITV

-491 FIIGCNEFFMKKRAI
+491 FIIGCNEFFLKKGAT
-506 ASFSIESDAISSY
+506 AQFSIESDALSSY
-519 ALAGTLNSAITN
+519 LYTNPVNSSGIN
-531 NVNILAQSNFN
+531 
-542 TLAQSNILA
+542 SNINASSIASNISASNLTNTA
-551 QNKISDVQNLS
+551 QISNKSSENQLIGSDIFSSFQNL
-562 LNTNL
+562 NWM
-567 NANLSSTFDNFSSQI
+567 SQI
-582 FLDSIY
+582 YLPSVYFFRGLVNN
-588 TYTRLIDSSLLLEM
+588 SLLFEM
-602 KNGKFVE
+602 KNWKFSNE
-609 NGTTTFNSVYTNSQW
+609 GNKIFDSVYTNNNPV
-624 IKEYAEDVIP
+624 KEYAEDVIP
-634 HKESISGYIRIQLE
+634 DKESISGYIRIQLN
-648 DPKYKDEKFLQD
+648 DTKYEKEKFLEK
-660 YITAAKLASP
+660 YIKAAQEKTT
-670 VLPKVPVIQSLVM
+670 LPEVPVIQSLVM

-688 EKYTFSDSDDN
+688 QKYNFNTSDNS

-709 PFGYEKLNPKSS
+709 PFGYEKLSPKSS
-721 LSLIPDLPQKGE
+721 LSFIPDLPQKGE
-733 IYFGFENAKPGNG
+733 IYIGFENAQPGNG
-746 LSILFQMAEGTA
+746 LSVLFQMAEGTA

-770 YLSEN
+770 YLSGN
-775 QWKSINSHDIGDE
+775 QWTSIDPHDIGDE
-788 TFGLLQSGI
+788 TLGLLQSGI

-828 RICHFVGVHEQ
+828 RICHFVGIHEQ

-871 SFVKKVKQPYSSF
+871 SFVKKVKQPYPSF

-898 SSERLRHKQRVI
+898 SSERLRHKQRAI

-937 DSGSVSNVLAG
+937 DSGNISNVSAG
-948 YVTLIPIAGSLS
+948 YVTLIPVAKSLS
-960 TSTVWAW
+960 SSTVWEW
-967 KPLLNLSTLQRIKNR
+967 KPLLSLSTLRRIKNR
-982 IMGLCS
+982 IIGLCS
-988 PHARLS
+988 PHVRLC

-1004 ISCKVK
+1004 ITCKVK
-1010 YKEIPGA
+1010 YREIPGA
-1017 DMRLYADLL
+1017 DTRLYADLL

-1038 YSDIDIDF
+1038 YSDLDIDF

-1075 FILDDE
+1075 LILDDE
-1081 ENTEV
+1081 ENTV
-1086 RKIADVKEI
+1086 IKKMADVREI

-1111 IEELKN
+1111 IKELKN
-1117 HC
+1117 NC

>member
-1 MENCSS
+1 MENSSS

-52 LKHFKESDSVNE
+52 IKYFNESDSVNE

-74 ESTAILAQIY
+74 ESTAILAQIF

-89 DYEKKYKNDR
+89 DYEKKYENDR
-99 KSITLI
+99 KSTALI
-105 DDNEEQRKIIRKVF
+105 NDNGEQKKIIKEVF
-119 EKIHYDFAQLT
+119 EKIQYDFTKLT
-130 DKVETLDHTISI
+130 DKVTTLDDSLSI
-142 KEFLLSSKA
+142 KEFLLSSKT
-151 AIETQLN
+151 AIEAQLN
-158 AILLKITNENSIITL
+158 GILSKITTENSISTL

-199 AFTLQLESYPSH
+199 AFTQQLESYPSH

-217 FLAFLKLLG
+217 FLAFLKLFG

-265 PAANKNPFLL
+265 PTPNKNAFLL
-275 PQKTIFS
+275 PKNTVFS

-291 KFYASTSDQVINS
+291 KFYASTSDQAINS
-304 IKIKS
+304 VKIKS
-309 FLSHHIIQN
+309 FLSHHVVQN
-318 KWKKTD
+318 NWKKTD
-324 LFPLNATNKPFSS
+324 LFPLNATSTPFSA
-337 FPSFSENIETGL
+337 FPSSSENTETGL

-363 TITLKFDSQILD
+363 TITLKFNPQILD
-375 PNLLGFWITGEK
+375 PNSFDFWITGEK

-392 TDENKELTQ
+392 IEENKELTQ
-401 DKYIKLI
+401 DKYIKLT
-408 IPASEKAIIPFNKE
+408 IPASEKAIVPFNKE
-422 IHAGEVIETSH
+422 IHAGEVIATLH
-433 PILKIIPKN
+433 PVLKIIPKSN
-442 NSEKSDFKT
+442 TEKIDCKT
-451 LEIGISV
+451 LEIGITV

-491 FIIGCNEFFMKKRAI
+491 FIIGCNEFFLKKGAI
-506 ASFSIESDAISSY
+506 AKFSIESDA
-519 ALAGTLNSAITN
+519 
-531 NVNILAQSNFN
+531 
-542 TLAQSNILA
+542 
-551 QNKISDVQNLS
+551 LS
-562 LNTNL
+562 
-567 NANLSSTFDNFSSQI
+567 
-582 FLDSIY
+582 
-588 TYTRLIDSSLLLEM
+588 SSLLRGTVNSSLINSNITSNNAQISNKVSAIQSFTDINTASLFQNLNIQGINVSAYSHRDLVDNSLLFEM
-602 KNGKFVE
+602 KNGKFSNE
-609 NGTTTFNSVYTNSQW
+609 GNKTFDSVYKNNNPV
-624 IKEYAEDVIP
+624 KEYLEDEIP
-634 HKESISGYIRIQLE
+634 NKETVSGYIRIQLE
-648 DPKYKDEKFLQD
+648 DPKYEGEKFLQD
-660 YITAAKLASP
+660 YIKAAKLESP

-683 NYSVT
+683 DYSVT
-688 EKYTFSDSDDN
+688 QKYNFNASDDA

-709 PFGYEKLNPKSS
+709 PFGYEKLSPKSS

-733 IYFGFENAKPGNG
+733 IYIGFENAQPGNG

-770 YLSEN
+770 YLSGN
-775 QWKSINSHDIGDE
+775 QWASIDSHDIGDE
-788 TFGLLQSGI
+788 TLGLLQSGI

-822 SVDELD
+822 SVNELD
-828 RICHFVGVHEQ
+828 RICNFVGIHVQ

-849 NNGSGFLEVTPKE
+849 NNGSGFLEVTPKD
-862 TVSKLYQPN
+862 TASKLYQPN
-871 SFVKKVKQPYSSF
+871 SSVKKVKLPYASF
-884 GGKKQEEDTQLYQR
+884 GGKKQEEDAQLYQR
-898 SSERLRHKQRVI
+898 SSERLRHKQRAI

-937 DSGSVSNVLAG
+937 DSGSVSNVSAG
-948 YVTLIPIAGSLS
+948 YVTLIPVAKSLS
-960 TSTVWAW
+960 SSIVWEW
-967 KPLLNLSTLQRIKNR
+967 KPLLSLSTLQRIKNR

-988 PHARLS
+988 PHVRLC

-1004 ISCKVK
+1004 ITCKVK
-1010 YKEIPGA
+1010 YREIPSA
-1017 DMRLYADLL
+1017 DTRLYADIL

-1038 YSDIDIDF
+1038 YSDLDIDF

-1075 FILDDE
+1075 LILDDE
-1081 ENTEV
+1081 ENTV
-1086 RKIADVKEI
+1086 IKKMADVKEI

-1117 HC
+1117 NC

>member
-18 QNARFLSALQPDY
+18 QNARFLSALQPSY
-31 FLLDERE
+31 FVLDERE

-47 KISKY
+47 KMSQYVKY
-52 LKHFKESDSVNE
+52 FNESDSHNA

-74 ESTAILAQIY
+74 ESTAILAQIF

-89 DYEKKYKNDR
+89 DYEKKYENDK
-99 KSITLI
+99 KSIVLI
-105 DDNEEQRKIIRKVF
+105 NDNVEQKKRIKEVF
-119 EKIHYDFAQLT
+119 EKIHSDFIKLT
-130 DKVETLDHTISI
+130 DKVSTLDDSLSI
-142 KEFLLSSKA
+142 KEFLISSKT
-151 AIETQLN
+151 AIEAQLN

-199 AFTLQLESYPSH
+199 AFTQQLESYPSH

-244 KDILQLLPQKA
+244 KDILQLLPQKV

-265 PAANKNPFLL
+265 PAPNKNAFLL
-275 PQKTIFS
+275 PKNTIFS

-291 KFYASTSDQVINS
+291 KFYASTSDQAINS
-304 IKIKS
+304 VKIKS
-309 FLSHHIIQN
+309 FLSHHIDQN
-318 KWKKTD
+318 SWKKTD
-324 LFPLNATNKPFSS
+324 LFPLNATNTPFTA
-337 FPSFSENIETGL
+337 FPSSSENTETGL

-363 TITLKFDSQILD
+363 IITLKFDPQVQDLEDLNSFD
-375 PNLLGFWITGEK
+375 FWITGEK
-387 KWIEI
+387 KWVEI
-392 TDENKELTQ
+392 TEENKELTQ
-401 DKYIKLI
+401 DKRIKLT
-408 IPASEKAIIPFNKE
+408 IPASEKAIVPFNKE
-422 IHAGEVIETSH
+422 IHTGEVIATSH

-442 NSEKSDFKT
+442 NTEKIDCKT
-451 LEIGISV
+451 LEIGITV

-491 FIIGCNEFFMKKRAI
+491 FIIGCNEFFLKKGAI
-506 ASFSIESDAISSY
+506 ANFSIESDAISSY
-519 ALAGTLNSAITN
+519 AFAGTLNSAVTN
-531 NVNILAQSNFN
+531 SISSAQSSINS
-542 TLAQSNILA
+542 LAQSNILA
-551 QNKISDVQNLS
+551 QSKISDVQNLS

-567 NANLSSTFDNFSSQI
+567 SATVDNLASQI
-582 FLDSIY
+582 FIGSIY
-588 TYTRLIDSSLLLEM
+588 TYKRLVDSSLLLEM

-609 NGTTTFNSVYTNSQW
+609 SGTATFNSVYTNSQW
-624 IKEYAEDVIP
+624 VKEYSEDVIP
-634 HKESISGYIRIQLE
+634 DKESVSGYIRIQLE
-648 DPKYKDEKFLQD
+648 DPKYEGEKFLQD
-660 YITAAKLASP
+660 YIKAAKLESP

-683 NYSVT
+683 NYSIA
-688 EKYTFSDSDDN
+688 EKYTLSDSDN
-699 LNVLEYYHLL
+699 SLNVLDFYHLL
-709 PFGYEKLNPKSS
+709 PFGYEKLSPKSS
-721 LSLIPDLPQKGE
+721 LSLIPDLPEKGE
-733 IYFGFENAKPGNG
+733 IYIGFENAQPGNG

-770 YLSEN
+770 YLSDN
-775 QWKSINSHDIGDE
+775 QWTSIDSHDIGDE
-788 TFGLLQSGI
+788 TLGLLQSGI
-797 INLTVPEFD
+797 INLTVPKFD

-822 SVDELD
+822 SVNELD
-828 RICHFVGVHEQ
+828 RICHFVGIHEQ
-839 ALKAVLFDFE
+839 ALKAILFDFE
-849 NNGSGFLEVTPKE
+849 NNGSGFLEITPKE

-871 SFVKKVKQPYSSF
+871 SFVKKVKQPYPSF
-884 GGKKQEEDTQLYQR
+884 GGKKLEEDTQLYQR
-898 SSERLRHKQRVI
+898 SSERLRHKQRAI

-937 DSGSVSNVLAG
+937 DSGSVSNVSAG
-948 YVTLIPIAGSLS
+948 YVTLIPVAKSLS
-960 TSTVWAW
+960 SSTVWEW
-967 KPLLNLSTLQRIKNR
+967 TPLLSLSTLQRIKNR

-988 PHARLS
+988 PHVRLC

-1004 ISCKVK
+1004 ITCKVK
-1010 YKEIPGA
+1010 YREIPGA
-1017 DMRLYADLL
+1017 DTRLYADIL

-1038 YSDIDIDF
+1038 YSDLDIDF

-1075 FILDDE
+1075 LILDDE
-1081 ENTEV
+1081 ENTVIKEM
-1086 RKIADVKEI
+1086 ADVREI

-1102 LFIPNDTHE
+1102 LFIPNGAHE
-1111 IEELKN
+1111 INELKN
-1117 HC
+1117 NC

>member
-52 LKHFKESDSVNE
+52 LKYFNESDSVNE

-74 ESTAILAQIY
+74 ESTAILARIF

-89 DYEKKYKNDR
+89 DYEKKYENDR
-99 KSITLI
+99 KSTALI
-105 DDNEEQRKIIRKVF
+105 NDNGEQKKIIKEVF
-119 EKIHYDFAQLT
+119 EKIQYDFAKLT
-130 DKVETLDHTISI
+130 DKVSTLDDGISI
-142 KEFLLSSKA
+142 KEFLLSSKT

-158 AILLKITNENSIITL
+158 GILSKISDENSISTL
-173 LQSYQFNKNIQNL
+173 LQSYQFNKNVQNL

-199 AFTLQLESYPSH
+199 AFTQQLESYPSH

-226 IAKNHLNDFTKRH
+226 IAKNHLNGFTKRH

-244 KDILQLLPQKA
+244 KDILQLFPQKE

-265 PAANKNPFLL
+265 PTPNKNAFLL
-275 PQKTIFS
+275 PKNTVFS

-291 KFYASTSDQVINS
+291 KFYASTSDQAINS
-304 IKIKS
+304 VKIKS
-309 FLSHHIIQN
+309 FLSHHVVQN
-318 KWKKTD
+318 VWKKTD
-324 LFPLNATNKPFSS
+324 LFPLNATNTPFSA
-337 FPSFSENIETGL
+337 FPSSSENTETGL

-363 TITLKFDSQILD
+363 TITLKFDPQILD
-375 PNLLGFWITGEK
+375 PNAFDFWITGEK
-387 KWIEI
+387 KWVEI
-392 TDENKELTQ
+392 TEENKELTQ

-408 IPASEKAIIPFNKE
+408 IPASEKAIVPFNKE
-422 IHAGEVIETSH
+422 IHAGEVIATSH

-442 NSEKSDFKT
+442 NTEKIDCKT
-451 LEIGISV
+451 LEIGITV

-491 FIIGCNEFFMKKRAI
+491 FIIGCNEFFLKKDAT
-506 ASFSIESDAISSY
+506 AKFSIESDALSSS
-519 ALAGTLNSAITN
+519 LFTGTVNSSL
-531 NVNILAQSNFN
+531 VN
-542 TLAQSNILA
+542 SNITSNNA
-551 QNKISDVQNLS
+551 QISNKVSGIQSFTETNTASLFQNLNIQGINIS
-562 LNTNL
+562 AYSHRDLV
-567 NANLSSTFDNFSSQI
+567 DN
-582 FLDSIY
+582 
-588 TYTRLIDSSLLLEM
+588 SLLFEM
-602 KNGKFVE
+602 KNGKFSNE
-609 NGTTTFNSVYTNSQW
+609 GNKTFDSVYKNNNPV
-624 IKEYAEDVIP
+624 KEYLEDEIP
-634 HKESISGYIRIQLE
+634 NKETVSGYIRIQLE
-648 DPKYKDEKFLQD
+648 DPKYEGEKFLQD
-660 YITAAKLASP
+660 YIKAAKLESP
-670 VLPKVPVIQSLVM
+670 VLPKVPVIQSLM
-683 NYSVT
+683 MDYSLT
-688 EKYTFSDSDDN
+688 QKYNFNASDDT

-709 PFGYEKLNPKSS
+709 PFGYEKLSPKSS

-733 IYFGFENAKPGNG
+733 IYIGFENAQPGNG

-758 NPRKEPAKISWE
+758 NPRKEPAKISGE
-770 YLSEN
+770 YLSGN
-775 QWKSINSHDIGDE
+775 HWTSIDSHDIGDE
-788 TFGLLQSGI
+788 TLGLLQSGI
-797 INLTVPEFD
+797 INVTVPEFD
-806 NTQTVVLP
+806 NAQTIVLP

-828 RICHFVGVHEQ
+828 RICHFVGIHEQ

-862 TVSKLYQPN
+862 TVSKLYQPS
-871 SFVKKVKQPYSSF
+871 SFVKKVKQPYPSF

-898 SSERLRHKQRVI
+898 SSERLRHKQRAI

-937 DSGSVSNVLAG
+937 DSGSVSNVSAG
-948 YVTLIPIAGSLS
+948 YVTLIPVAKSLS
-960 TSTVWAW
+960 SSTVWEW
-967 KPLLNLSTLQRIKNR
+967 KPLLSLSTLQRIKNR

-988 PHARLS
+988 PHVRLC

-1004 ISCKVK
+1004 ITCKVK
-1010 YKEIPGA
+1010 YREIPGA
-1017 DMRLYADLL
+1017 DIRLYADLL

-1038 YSDIDIDF
+1038 YSDLDIDF

-1075 FILDDE
+1075 LILDDE
-1081 ENTEV
+1081 ENTV
-1086 RKIADVKEI
+1086 IKKMADVKEI
-1095 VPQTDYT
+1095 FPQTDYT

-1117 HC
+1117 NC